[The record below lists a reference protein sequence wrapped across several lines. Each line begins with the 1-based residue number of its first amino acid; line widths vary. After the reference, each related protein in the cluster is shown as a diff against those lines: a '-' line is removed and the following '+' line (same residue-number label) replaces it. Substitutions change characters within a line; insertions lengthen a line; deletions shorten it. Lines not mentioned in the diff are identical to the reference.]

1 MAGCVEADSCPCLE
15 GCGLRDVAWG
25 EKKGCRMKR
34 AADVDV
40 GAPWVPRRATGCRR
54 SAGSGEKLVIL
65 LDIWGVVAG
74 Q

>member
-1 MAGCVEADSCPCLE
+1 MEADSCPCLE

-25 EKKGCRMKR
+25 GEERMQDEEGGR
-34 AADVDV
+34 R
-40 GAPWVPRRATGCRR
+40 GRRRSGVPRRVTGCRR
-54 SAGSGEKLVIL
+54 PAGSGEKLVIL

>member
-1 MAGCVEADSCPCLE
+1 
-15 GCGLRDVAWG
+15 
-25 EKKGCRMKR
+25 MKR

-40 GAPWVPRRATGCRR
+40 GAPGARRRVTGCRR

>member
-40 GAPWVPRRATGCRR
+40 GAPGASALPGCRD
-54 SAGSGEKLVIL
+54 ALQ
-65 LDIWGVVAG
+65 DVAG
-74 Q
+74 LRVLEKSW

>member
-1 MAGCVEADSCPCLE
+1 
-15 GCGLRDVAWG
+15 
-25 EKKGCRMKR
+25 MKR
-34 AADVDV
+34 AADVDI
-40 GAPWVPRRATGCRR
+40 GAPGARRRATGCRR